1 MDTRYLDLKVL
12 LDVKEWQK
20 LQDSLAL
27 ATGYAIITVDY
38 KGIPITTP
46 SSYRSFCTY
55 LRSLPE
61 LEQLC
66 HKCDSRGGLEA
77 ARINKPYTYL
87 CHFGIVDIAIP
98 ILVNDKY
105 IGALMAG
112 QVRLPPDRAISNLE
126 KLLISESKSVLNNP
140 EIKQKYE
147 EIPIASFERINVVA
161 DFLYDLCQYV
171 VKEAVNK
178 NIFIDMCEH
187 IDTHDFPDN
196 TGLQHESVRESINQ
210 AKKAMNEA
218 FISSLVKSPYESP
231 TQLQNQ
237 TLRPAFEYI
246 HEHKNEYVTL
256 KKMAK
261 LCHIS
266 ESHFSRSF
274 LKEVGDGFSN
284 YLARLKV
291 DWSKILLEQ
300 TDLSITQISEDL
312 GFGSSGYYTKVFKK
326 LEKIS
331 PTAYRKYFL
340 EERMLFPSQSE

>member
-1 MDTRYLDLKVL
+1 MNTKYLDLKAILNVS
-12 LDVKEWQK
+12 EWQK
-20 LQDSLAL
+20 LQDSLAR
-27 ATGYAIITVDY
+27 ATGYAIVTVDY

-46 SSYRSFCTY
+46 SSHHSFCTY
-55 LRSLPE
+55 LRSQPE
-61 LEQLC
+61 LEKLC

-77 ARINKPYTYL
+77 ARINRPYIYL
-87 CHFGIVDIAIP
+87 CHFDIVDIAIP

-112 QVRLPPDRAISNLE
+112 QVRLPADGTSSNLE
-126 KLLISESKSVLNNP
+126 KILFSESKSVFNDP
-140 EIKQKYE
+140 VMKQKYE
-147 EIPIASFERINVVA
+147 EIPIVSLERIRVA
-161 DFLYDLCQYV
+161 TDFMYDLCQYIV
-171 VKEAVNK
+171 NEAVNK
-178 NIFIDMCEH
+178 NIFIDMYEH
-187 IDTHDFPDN
+187 MDN
-196 TGLQHESVRESINQ
+196 QNFHVDASLQYESARKNINQ
-210 AKKAMNEA
+210 SKNAISKA
-218 FISSLVKSPYESP
+218 FISSFVKSPYESP

-246 HEHKNEYVTL
+246 HENKSEYVTL

-266 ESHFSRSF
+266 ESYFSRLF
-274 LKEVGDGFSN
+274 FKEIGDGFSN

-291 DWSKILLEQ
+291 NWSKILLEQ
-300 TDLSITQISEDL
+300 TDLSITQISDEL